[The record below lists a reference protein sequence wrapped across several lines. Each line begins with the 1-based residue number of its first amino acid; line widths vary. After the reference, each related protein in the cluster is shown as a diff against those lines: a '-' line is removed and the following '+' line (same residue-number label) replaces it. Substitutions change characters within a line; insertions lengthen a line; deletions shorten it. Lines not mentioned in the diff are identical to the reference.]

1 MSEFS
6 DLGIRVQEGRTRFY
20 TVCPQCDSTRKH
32 KGKQS
37 LTVNNEPGNRWYK
50 CHNDSCTFSGNLDI
64 LDKYKNVVE
73 NSKMPKQL
81 PKTYS
86 KEVRE
91 YFESRGIDQGI
102 ALREG
107 VFEYTLGGKPI
118 IGFPFYMNKTL
129 VNVKYLNV
137 RYEEA
142 GGPKWWQMNKEF
154 GTKSIFL
161 GMQSIKFERDE
172 ETEAKKY
179 VLCTEGEIDM
189 LTWKQCGYNN
199 VVSVPQGAPSP
210 KAKTFEKEFEYA
222 EDPYVKSFFD
232 PENVDQI
239 IFSTD
244 NDEPGKLLMNY
255 LAVIFGKMRCKYIN
269 YPVGYKD
276 INEVYNGSAKKNLP
290 ALGKKGVDECFDNL
304 SSFPV
309 KGVIRPIDIADE
321 LDKYARHGFV
331 PGLGIGIRE
340 IDEMFTLKQPHITFL
355 SGSPGV
361 GKSVFARWYLS
372 EFVRYNQ
379 TKDIKWAMFTP
390 ENRPVAR
397 EYAKLA
403 EVIAG
408 KKFQD
413 GQQNSMQKNLRDRT
427 MRFIGQH
434 FFIVSPD
441 RNNFESFGN
450 KITAEKVNTLDSIL
464 KYLIYLKKT
473 EDIFGYVIDAW
484 NKIEHEQPKN
494 ITETSFISQQLDYLI
509 SFNEAYNV
517 HGIVIVHPRKIEFQ
531 GINYK
536 MPNLYDIKG
545 SSAWKEKAD
554 IGIILHRN
562 KMKKR
567 PSGEIPENASEEDK
581 VYVDDSAPTILKTE
595 KIRFEEI
602 GKERIIKL
610 AMDEYGRF
618 SVIKKD
624 SKTGPP
630 EDVFGDAERKK
641 LNPKIKENDEND
653 DNLPF

>member
-20 TVCPQCDSTRKH
+20 TVCPECDKTRKH

-37 LTVNNEPGNRWYK
+37 LTVNNEPGNRWFK
-50 CHNDSCTFSGNLDI
+50 CHNCGFSGNLDI
-64 LDKYKNVVE
+64 QDKYKNVVE

-91 YFESRGIDQGI
+91 YFESRGINQGI
-102 ALREG
+102 ALKEG

-118 IGFPFYMNKTL
+118 IGFPFYINKTL
-129 VNVKYLNV
+129 VNVKYLNI

-154 GTKSIFL
+154 GTKSIFF
-161 GMQSIKFERDE
+161 GMQSIRFERDE
-172 ETEAKKY
+172 DPEAKKY

-189 LTWKQCGYNN
+189 LTWKQCEYNN

-232 PENVDQI
+232 PENVDLI

-244 NDEPGKLLMNY
+244 NDEPGRLLMNY

-276 INEVYNGSAKKNLP
+276 INEVYNGNAKKELP
-290 ALGKKGVDECFDNL
+290 ALGKKGVDECFNNL

-321 LDKYARHGFV
+321 LDKYAKHGFV

-340 IDEMFTLKQPHITFL
+340 VDELFTLKQPHITFL

-372 EFVRYNQ
+372 EFVRYNH
-379 TKDIKWAMFTP
+379 TKNIKWAMFTP

-408 KKFQD
+408 KNFQE
-413 GQQNSMQKNLRDRT
+413 GQHNSMSKDLRDRT

-441 RNNFESFGN
+441 RNSFETWGN
-450 KITAEKVNTLDSIL
+450 KITAEKINTLESIL

-581 VYVDDSAPTILKTE
+581 VIVDDTAPTILKTE

-602 GKERIIKL
+602 GKERMIKL

-618 SVIKKD
+618 TVIKKD
-624 SKTGPP
+624 NKQSVQ
-630 EDVFGDAERKK
+630 EDVFGDAENKK
-641 LNPKIKENDEND
+641 LNPKIKDNDEID

>member
-1 MSEFS
+1 MSEFI
-6 DLGIRVQEGRTRFY
+6 DLGIRIQEGRTRFY
-20 TVCPQCDSTRKH
+20 TVCPECDPTRKH

-50 CHNDSCTFSGNLDI
+50 CHNCNFSGNLDI
-64 LDKYKNVVE
+64 QDKYKNVVE

-81 PKTYS
+81 PKTYT

-91 YFESRGIDQGI
+91 YLEKRGIDQGI

-118 IGFPFYMNKTL
+118 MGFPFYINKTL
-129 VNVKYLNV
+129 VNAKYFNV
-137 RYEEA
+137 RFEQNPD
-142 GGPKWWQMNKEF
+142 GPKWWQMNKEF

-161 GMQSIKFERDE
+161 GMQSIRFERDE
-172 ETEAKKY
+172 APEAKKT
-179 VLCTEGEIDM
+179 VIICEGEWDW

-210 KAKTFEKEFEYA
+210 KAKNFDKEFEYA
-222 EDPYVKSFFD
+222 QDPYVESFFHPD
-232 PENVDQI
+232 NVDQI

-244 NDEPGKLLMNY
+244 NDEPGKLLMDQ
-255 LAVIFGKMRCKYIN
+255 LVKFFGKIRSKYIN
-269 YPVGYKD
+269 YPIGYKD
-276 INEVYNGSAKKNLP
+276 INEVYIGNPKKNLP
-290 ALGKKGVDECFDNL
+290 ALGKKGVDDCYNNL
-304 SSFPV
+304 SSFSI
-309 KGVIRPIDIADE
+309 KGVVRPIDLVDE
-321 LDKYARHGFV
+321 LDKYAKHGFT
-331 PGLGIGIRE
+331 PGLGIGIKE
-340 IDEMFTLKQPHITFL
+340 IDELFTLKQPHITFI
-355 SGSPGV
+355 SGLPGS

-372 EFVRYNQ
+372 EFVRHNNS
-379 TKDIKWAMFTP
+379 KEMKWAMFTP

-403 EVIAG
+403 EAVSG
-408 KKFQD
+408 RKFQEGFYD
-413 GQQNSMQKNLRDRT
+413 SMSKDLRDRT
-427 MRFIGQH
+427 MRQIGQH

-441 RNNFESFGN
+441 QKNFETWEN
-450 KITAEKVNTLDSIL
+450 KITAERINTLESIL

-554 IGIILHRN
+554 IGIILHRH
-562 KMKKR
+562 KMKKA
-567 PSGEIPENASEEDK
+567 SGDIPKNATEDEKVEVDEN
-581 VYVDDSAPTILKTE
+581 APTILKTE

-602 GKERIIKL
+602 GKERIVKL
-610 AMDEYGRF
+610 AMDKFGRF

-624 SKTGPP
+624 SKPGVP
-630 EDVFGDAERKK
+630 EDVFGDGENKK
-641 LNPKIKENDEND
+641 LNPKIKENDENND
-653 DNLPF
+653 DLPF

>member
-1 MSEFS
+1 
-6 DLGIRVQEGRTRFY
+6 
-20 TVCPQCDSTRKH
+20 
-32 KGKQS
+32 
-37 LTVNNEPGNRWYK
+37 
-50 CHNDSCTFSGNLDI
+50 
-64 LDKYKNVVE
+64 
-73 NSKMPKQL
+73 
-81 PKTYS
+81 
-86 KEVRE
+86 
-91 YFESRGIDQGI
+91 
-102 ALREG
+102 
-107 VFEYTLGGKPI
+107 
-118 IGFPFYMNKTL
+118 
-129 VNVKYLNV
+129 
-137 RYEEA
+137 
-142 GGPKWWQMNKEF
+142 
-154 GTKSIFL
+154 
-161 GMQSIKFERDE
+161 
-172 ETEAKKY
+172 
-179 VLCTEGEIDM
+179 
-189 LTWKQCGYNN
+189 
-199 VVSVPQGAPSP
+199 
-210 KAKTFEKEFEYA
+210 
-222 EDPYVKSFFD
+222 
-232 PENVDQI
+232 
-239 IFSTD
+239 
-244 NDEPGKLLMNY
+244 
-255 LAVIFGKMRCKYIN
+255 
-269 YPVGYKD
+269 
-276 INEVYNGSAKKNLP
+276 
-290 ALGKKGVDECFDNL
+290 
-304 SSFPV
+304 
-309 KGVIRPIDIADE
+309 
-321 LDKYARHGFV
+321 
-331 PGLGIGIRE
+331 
-340 IDEMFTLKQPHITFL
+340 
-355 SGSPGV
+355 
-361 GKSVFARWYLS
+361 
-372 EFVRYNQ
+372 
-379 TKDIKWAMFTP
+379 
-390 ENRPVAR
+390 
-397 EYAKLA
+397 
-403 EVIAG
+403 
-408 KKFQD
+408 
-413 GQQNSMQKNLRDRT
+413 

-441 RNNFESFGN
+441 RNSFETWGN
-450 KITAEKVNTLDSIL
+450 KITAEKINTLESIL

-630 EDVFGDAERKK
+630 KDVFGDAERKK

>member
-20 TVCPQCDSTRKH
+20 TVCPQCDPERKH

-37 LTVNNEPGNRWYK
+37 LTVNNEPGNRWFK
-50 CHNDSCTFSGNLDI
+50 CWNCSFSGNLDI
-64 LDKYKNVVE
+64 QDKYKNVVE
-73 NSKMPKQL
+73 NSRMPKQI
-81 PKTYS
+81 PKTYT

-102 ALREG
+102 ALKEG

-118 IGFPFYMNKTL
+118 IGFPSYINKTL

-137 RYEEA
+137 RYQENSD
-142 GGPKWWQMNKEF
+142 GPKWWQMNREF
-154 GTKSIFL
+154 GTKSIFM
-161 GMQSIKFERDE
+161 GMQSIRFERGE
-172 ETEAKKY
+172 ETETKRS
-179 VLCTEGEIDM
+179 VLITEGEIDM

-199 VVSVPQGAPSP
+199 AVSVPQGAPSP
-210 KAKTFEKEFEYA
+210 KAKNFDKEFEYM

-232 PENVDQI
+232 PENVDLI

-244 NDEPGKLLMNY
+244 GDEPGKLLMNY
-255 LAVIFGKMRCKYIN
+255 LAQLFGKIRCKYIN

-276 INEVYNGSAKKNLP
+276 INEVYKGSPKKNLP

-304 SSFPV
+304 SSFPI
-309 KGVIRPIDIADE
+309 KGVIRPIDLVDE
-321 LDKYARHGFV
+321 LEKYAKHGFV
-331 PGLGIGIRE
+331 PGLGIGIKD
-340 IDEMFTLKQPHITFL
+340 IDDLFTLKQPHITFIT
-355 SGSPGV
+355 GAPGA
-361 GKSVFARWYLS
+361 GKSVFVRWYLTQ
-372 EFVRYNQ
+372 FVKHNQ
-379 TKDIKWAMFTP
+379 PTLIKWAMFTP

-403 EVIAG
+403 EAITG
-408 KKFQD
+408 KRFQE
-413 GQQNSMQKNLRDRT
+413 GFSSSMPKDLRDKT
-427 MRFIGQH
+427 MRSIGKN

-441 RNNFESFGN
+441 RNSFETWGN
-450 KITAEKVNTLDSIL
+450 KITAEKVNTLESIL

-554 IGIILHRN
+554 IGIVLHRN
-562 KMKKR
+562 KMRRR
-567 PSGEIPENASEEDK
+567 PSGEIPENASDEDK
-581 VYVDDSAPTILKTE
+581 VYVDDEAPTILKTE

-610 AMDEYGRF
+610 AMDMYGRF
-618 SVIKKD
+618 AVIKKD
-624 SKTGPP
+624 GKPSVS
-630 EDVFGDAERKK
+630 EDVFGDEERKK
-641 LNPKIKENDEND
+641 LNPKINEHDEND